1 MWWKKR
7 KYVQPFWTIASKE
20 EKKLKYRPNTSP
32 SLAASS
38 AVQSAASIASL
49 SHGSRVGCVHL
60 GHRVLNI
67 CANNHH
73 SLHKYI
79 STRQFLAATE
89 TTTAPSLQLSF
100 LSLAQGWQVSAN
112 IGCVRWFKLVWQKQ
126 VSACSFC
133 HCNVS
138 TSSCTLANLVFC
150 YRMRRGN
157 IAADEY

>member
-1 MWWKKR
+1 MVKETKIRPAFLNNRVKR
-7 KYVQPFWTIASKE
+7 RR
-20 EKKLKYRPNTSP
+20 KKLKYRPNTSP

-89 TTTAPSLQLSF
+89 TTTAPPPSAQLPQLSPSVVFDGLNWSGRNRF
-100 LSLAQGWQVSAN
+100 LPAVSATVMFLHHHVHWQIWSFVIVCFVETLLLMN
-112 IGCVRWFKLVWQKQ
+112 IKPG
-126 VSACSFC
+126 
-133 HCNVS
+133 
-138 TSSCTLANLVFC
+138 
-150 YRMRRGN
+150 
-157 IAADEY
+157 